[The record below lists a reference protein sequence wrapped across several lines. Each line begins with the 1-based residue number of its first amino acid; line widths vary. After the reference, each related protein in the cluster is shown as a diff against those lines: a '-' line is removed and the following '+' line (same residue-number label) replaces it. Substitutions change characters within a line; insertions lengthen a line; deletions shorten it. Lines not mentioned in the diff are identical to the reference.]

1 MRFTFALS
9 ALAALLLIGRALYH
23 FAYFT
28 HDPFA
33 LSTFSD
39 GQVYEEAARDLLAH
53 PPLGSQP
60 FFLQGLYAYWLA
72 LGIALRGQPVDA
84 LILQVALG
92 ALAALAFFAAARA
105 WFGQILALLSSCAL
119 LSSAALAFYEN
130 KYLSASLGV
139 AANISVLFAFT
150 RLRGS
155 APRTWSLL
163 LGIASALSLLARPNL
178 LLALPLTAA
187 AVWRLDR
194 GLAPARLA
202 ALALGL
208 ALGIAPMA
216 LRNALVTGRPTILPS
231 HGGGIPFYIGNHPG
245 SSGLWNDAGG
255 MLSGQVLL
263 ERHELSRRL
272 QLPEDAPQLDDA
284 IGNALY
290 RRAFAF
296 IRSEPAA
303 WFRIEARKLWLFS
316 GNREF
321 VHDYD
326 WFGEAELLGPDHVR
340 GLPFGLLLG
349 CGLFGLGRLATGT

>member
-1 MRFTFALS
+1 MRAREGETTSEDASTPTRANVRFTIAWSVVL
-9 ALAALLLIGRALYH
+9 ALLVSSRALYH
-23 FAYFT
+23 YAYFA

-53 PPLGSQP
+53 PPLGTQP

-72 LGIALRGQPVDA
+72 LGISLRGSLVDA
-84 LILQVALG
+84 LALQVG
-92 ALAALAFFAAARA
+92 LAALAGVAFFFAARA
-105 WFGQILALLSSCAL
+105 WFGRNLALVSSSAL
-119 LSSAALAFYEN
+119 ASSAALAFYEN

-216 LRNALVTGRPTILPS
+216 LRNALVTGRPTI
-231 HGGGIPFYIGNHPG
+231 
-245 SSGLWNDAGG
+245 
-255 MLSGQVLL
+255 
-263 ERHELSRRL
+263 
-272 QLPEDAPQLDDA
+272 
-284 IGNALY
+284 
-290 RRAFAF
+290 
-296 IRSEPAA
+296 
-303 WFRIEARKLWLFS
+303 
-316 GNREF
+316 
-321 VHDYD
+321 
-326 WFGEAELLGPDHVR
+326 
-340 GLPFGLLLG
+340 
-349 CGLFGLGRLATGT
+349 